1 MSRPNSHCDQRLHN
15 NVIGLLV
22 GCTVEQIERELVL
35 NTLAHH
41 EGCRTR
47 AAKTL
52 GVCVRTLRNKIN
64 EYQAAGIAVPA
75 PKMLSSSVTELY

>member
-1 MSRPNSHCDQRLHN
+1 MSRPISRWHERPNTD
-15 NVIGLLV
+15 VIQLLV

-35 NTLAHH
+35 NTLVHH
-41 EGCRTR
+41 DGCRTR

-75 PKMLSSSVTELY
+75 PQSAAQL